1 VSELSLQKLHR
12 ILSSIEMQEDD
23 SGDQTYCGI
32 CYQPSYKHTE
42 DCELKEC
49 LDEIEHIWNE

>member
-1 VSELSLQKLHR
+1 
-12 ILSSIEMQEDD
+12 MQEDD